1 VKVLL
6 NPIVLRMGLLLL
18 LAIAAFV
25 VGAFV
30 IRRLRKN
37 LVAEQE
43 SLTQVPMP
51 SDGLPVHAYHAV
63 IQQLKQQKHELT
75 TQQLADRRRAK
86 ASDTLSAAVLA
97 NLSCGV
103 LFFNTSGL
111 VRQANS
117 AARKLLGLASP
128 IGMNVAELFRTAT
141 VRPETSSAGG
151 TSSIEETLA
160 SALSGQSTVRGL
172 IIEYATREGGSR
184 VLELTAAPVLAENAS
199 LLGTTFL
206 INDKTEIEQIR
217 QEGQMHQEISSEMAL
232 GLRNSLAT
240 IAGYAHQLAQSRD
253 PELARQLA
261 DDIANEA
268 ARLDQTTVRF
278 LAGAKDCDR
287 RFLKSSSASQ
297 GGTAGSRKG

>member
-1 VKVLL
+1 MKLLL
-6 NPIVLRMGLLLL
+6 NPMALRMGLLLL
-18 LAIAAFV
+18 AAISAFV
-25 VGAFV
+25 LGAFV
-30 IRRLRKN
+30 IHRLRKN
-37 LVAEQE
+37 LASEPE
-43 SLTQVPMP
+43 SMTQMPMP

-75 TQQLADRRRAK
+75 AQQLAERRRAK
-86 ASDTLSAAVLA
+86 ASDTLSATVLA

-117 AARKLLGLASP
+117 AARKLLGFASP
-128 IGMNVAELFRTAT
+128 VGMNVAELFRTAT
-141 VRPETSSAGG
+141 IRPETNAAGG
-151 TSSIEETLA
+151 TTSIEQALA
-160 SALSGQSTVRGL
+160 PALSGQSTVRGL
-172 IIEYATREGGSR
+172 IVECVPREGGGR
-184 VLELTAAPVLAENAS
+184 VLELTASPVLAEDAS

-217 QEGQMHQEISSEMAL
+217 QEGQIHQEVSSEMAL

-240 IAGYAHQLAQSRD
+240 IAGYAQQLAQSRD

-268 ARLDQTTVRF
+268 ARLDRTTVRF
-278 LAGAKDCDR
+278 LAGAKT
-287 RFLKSSSASQ
+287 A
-297 GGTAGSRKG
+297 TAGF

>member
-1 VKVLL
+1 MKLLL
-6 NPIVLRMGLLLL
+6 NPMVLRMGLLLL

-25 VGAFV
+25 LGAFV

-37 LVAEQE
+37 LVTEPE
-43 SLTQVPMP
+43 SLTQMPLP

-75 TQQLADRRRAK
+75 AQQLAERRRAK

-103 LFFNTSGL
+103 LFLNTSGL

-117 AARKLLGLASP
+117 AARKLLGFASP

-141 VRPETSSAGG
+141 IQPETDGAGG
-151 TSSIEETLA
+151 TTSIGQSLA
-160 SALSGQSTVRGL
+160 PALSGQSTVRGL
-172 IIEYATREGGSR
+172 IIEYATREGGAR
-184 VLELTAAPVLAENAS
+184 ILELTASPVLGEDAR

-206 INDKTEIEQIR
+206 INDKTEIERIR
-217 QEGQMHQEISSEMAL
+217 HEGQMHQEISSEMAL

-240 IAGYAHQLAQSRD
+240 IAGYAQQLAQSRD

-261 DDIANEA
+261 DEIAKEA
-268 ARLDQTTVRF
+268 ARLDRTTVRF
-278 LAGAKDCDR
+278 LAGAKT
-287 RFLKSSSASQ
+287 A
-297 GGTAGSRKG
+297 TAGF

>member
-1 VKVLL
+1 MKLLL

-43 SLTQVPMP
+43 SLTQVPMS

-128 IGMNVAELFRTAT
+128 IGMNVAELFRTASI
-141 VRPETSSAGG
+141 RPATSGSGG
-151 TSSIEETLA
+151 TTIEEALA
-160 SALSGQSTVRGL
+160 PALSGQSTVRSL
-172 IIEYATREGGSR
+172 IIEYATREGGGR
-184 VLELTAAPVLAENAS
+184 VLELTASPVLAENAS

-217 QEGQMHQEISSEMAL
+217 QEGQVRQEISSEMAL

-240 IAGYAHQLAQSRD
+240 IAGYAQQLAQSRD

-268 ARLDQTTVRF
+268 ARLDRTTVRF
-278 LAGAKDCDR
+278 LAGAK
-287 RFLKSSSASQ
+287 SA
-297 GGTAGSRKG
+297 TAGF

>member
-1 VKVLL
+1 MKLLL
-6 NPIVLRMGLLLL
+6 NPIVLRMGLFLL

-103 LFFNTSGL
+103 LFLNTSGL

-128 IGMNVAELFRTAT
+128 IGMNVAELFRSAT
-141 VRPETSSAGG
+141 IRPETSGSGG
-151 TSSIEETLA
+151 TRIEKALA
-160 SALSGQSTVRGL
+160 PALSGQSTVRGL

-184 VLELTAAPVLAENAS
+184 VLELTASPVLAENAS

-206 INDKTEIEQIR
+206 LNDKTEIERIR

-240 IAGYAHQLAQSRD
+240 IAGYAQQLAQSRD

-268 ARLDQTTVRF
+268 ARLDRTTVRF
-278 LAGAKDCDR
+278 LAGAK
-287 RFLKSSSASQ
+287 SA
-297 GGTAGSRKG
+297 TAGF